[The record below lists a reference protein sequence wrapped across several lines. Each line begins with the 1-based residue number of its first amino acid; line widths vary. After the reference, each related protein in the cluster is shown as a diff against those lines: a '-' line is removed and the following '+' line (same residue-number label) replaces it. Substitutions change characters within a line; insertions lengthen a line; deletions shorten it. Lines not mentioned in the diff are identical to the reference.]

1 MAGLQKLFGIGYV
14 QGAQGLSNSYQ
25 TNKGT
30 NNFVK
35 NTFNFGTANPN
46 RPNQVIA
53 ENNLLGIP
61 SRGTRL
67 YCLG

>member
-1 MAGLQKLFGIGYV
+1 MAGLQKLFGIGY
-14 QGAQGLSNSYQ
+14 AQGLKGITNPYQ
-25 TNKGT
+25 TNKVT

-46 RPNQVIA
+46 QPNQVIA
-53 ENNLLGIP
+53 ENNPLGIP
-61 SRGTRL
+61 SRGTKL